1 MAAAIKLYFQSEH
14 QVILPNNAI
23 TLVPLEGEGK
33 VEDRVNHLYAKL
45 LDNSEW
51 LEAVSSAD
59 VIMWATHSQGTP
71 VSLMLLHRLLE
82 RGHIHLIRQSV
93 TLLAMAGISQGP
105 FPALKGNLYFEADAA
120 RELFEF
126 MDPESPISIKYRQ
139 SVAYVLKCGVKVVLT
154 GSMQDQ
160 VVPLH
165 SALMSSIQHPCI
177 LRSMYIDAHLYYSPD
192 NDFLIRLIIFALRL
206 HNIGLSDHDLLICL
220 SEVLAGSLYAL
231 EGGHSTI
238 YEEIEVYMTA
248 TRYTFETAPFGKHTR
263 RVHSSSHFK
272 LNEDGQIGG
281 TEPNMTSFSASQQLN
296 PFYLPWALRGICHD
310 ARILENDSLKEELN
324 DMLHL
329 FEQWDPTSARLK
341 ELRFKLD
348 PLKTIKLK

>member
-1 MAAAIKLYFQSEH
+1 MLAAIKLYFQSEH
-14 QVILPNNAI
+14 QVILPDDAI

-33 VEDRVNHLYAKL
+33 VEDRVNHLYSQL

-82 RGHIHLIRQSV
+82 RGHVHLIRQSITV
-93 TLLAMAGISQGP
+93 LAMAGISQGP

-126 MDPESPISIKYRQ
+126 MDSESPISIKYRQ
-139 SVAYVLKCGVKVVLT
+139 SVDYVLKNGVKVVLT

-165 SALMSSIQHPCI
+165 SALMSSVQHPSL
-177 LRSMYIDAHLYYSPD
+177 LRTLYIDHHLYSTSD
-192 NDFLIRLIIFALRL
+192 NEFLIRLIVFALRL
-206 HNIGLSDHDLLICL
+206 RNMDLSDHDLLVYL
-220 SEVLAGSLYAL
+220 SDILAGSLYVL

-238 YEEIEVYMTA
+238 YEEIGVYLTA
-248 TRYTFETAPFGKHTR
+248 VQYTFGTAPFGNR
-263 RVHSSSHFK
+263 IRSVHSSPRTTGPESSI
-272 LNEDGQIGG
+272 LL
-281 TEPNMTSFSASQQLN
+281 EPTLIPFTAKQQLN
-296 PFYLPWALRGICHD
+296 PFYLPWALHAICHD
-310 ARILENDSLKEELN
+310 SNILENTSLKEDLST
-324 DMLHL
+324 MLTL
-329 FEQWDPTSARLK
+329 FKKWEPTSTRLK
-341 ELRFKLD
+341 ELKFRLDPFRTFKL
-348 PLKTIKLK
+348 